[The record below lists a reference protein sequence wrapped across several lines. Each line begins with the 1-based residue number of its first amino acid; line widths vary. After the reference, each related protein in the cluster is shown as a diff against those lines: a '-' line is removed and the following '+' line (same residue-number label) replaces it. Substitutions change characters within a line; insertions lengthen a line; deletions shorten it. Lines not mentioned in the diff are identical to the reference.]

1 MLTSPKLS
9 DAGRSGTFC
18 RAFWTGSVGSRGA
31 AARMR
36 LRAPRSGARQPRHRV
51 AQRPGAHR
59 QPDLGELGRRL
70 GGGAEDVPAVRRLG
84 PGCGRRGRDAR
95 RLGGLGQTVGPAP
108 GGAGR
113 RRYGVRRVVCGPNR
127 SGGRRLLAPP
137 RLGRGCGCLARRSAG
152 TCRGSLARSR
162 ASLGR
167 RRGPRGR
174 SRGPGA
180 SRRRGLLG
188 GGVVDR
194 RGGGALVATTVRPP
208 VRQCADNV

>member
-1 MLTSPKLS
+1 MLTSPKPS
-9 DAGRSGTFC
+9 DAGRFGTFC
-18 RAFWTGSVGSRGA
+18 RAFWTESVGSGGA

-36 LRAPRSGARQPRHRV
+36 LRVARLGARQSRHRV
-51 AQRPGAHR
+51 AQRPSAHR

-127 SGGRRLLAPP
+127 SGRRRLLAPP
-137 RLGRGCGCLARRSAG
+137 RLGRGCGCLARRPAG
-152 TCRGSLARSR
+152 TCRGSLARPR
-162 ASLGR
+162 ALLGR
-167 RRGPRGR
+167 RRGPLRR

-180 SRRRGLLG
+180 SRRRGLLC
-188 GGVVDR
+188 GGVVGR
-194 RGGGALVATTVRPP
+194 RGGALVATTMRPP
-208 VRQCADNV
+208 ARQCAENL